1 MSEGTTRTVLV
12 VDDEPNVAEAY
23 SLWLTDEYTVR
34 TATGGEAALE
44 ELDETVDVV
53 LLDRRM
59 PDLTGDE
66 VLERIRE
73 GGFSCRVA
81 MVTAVDPDF
90 DIVDMAFD
98 AYLVKPVTQ
107 EELNETVQRLLRLS
121 TYDQQSQ
128 EYFSLAAR
136 RATLE
141 AEKTDRELES
151 SDEYATLT
159 TEIDQLQAEMDATI
173 EELDTS
179 DFETMFQDLSE
190 GE

>member
-1 MSEGTTRTVLV
+1 MSEESTPTVLI

-44 ELDETVDVV
+44 ALDATVDVV

-66 VLERIRE
+66 VLERIRSD
-73 GGFSCRVA
+73 GYSCRVA

-98 AYLVKPVTQ
+98 AYLVKPVTE
-107 EELNETVQRLLRLS
+107 EELNQTVEQLLRLS
-121 TYDQQSQ
+121 AYDQQAQ

-141 AEKTDRELES
+141 AEKTDRELDSNEEYAALTAELNALQDEMDKTIETL
-151 SDEYATLT
+151 SDE
-159 TEIDQLQAEMDATI
+159 
-173 EELDTS
+173 
-179 DFETMFQDLSE
+179 DFATMFQDLSDDR
-190 GE
+190 